1 MPLNLSQLS
10 PKARVNLT
18 VLVAA
23 LGYFVDVLDT
33 QLYPALRVAS
43 LQSLGLAPEQVT
55 DAGISI
61 LNWQMMGMIL
71 GGILWGVMGDK
82 KGRVK
87 VLFGSIILYSLGS
100 IANAFVESVEA
111 YRVVRFFVGIG
122 LAGEIG
128 AGITLISELL
138 PKESRGYGTTIATA
152 CGVAGAMGSALIA
165 QNMDWRSAYIVAGV
179 LGLALL
185 LLRISVN
192 ESGLYQ
198 TVGAKGHVVSGNFFM
213 LFTDRTRFLR
223 YACCILGGVPI
234 YFFLGVFVIF
244 APEVGKSLEVEGNL
258 SVAQAFVY
266 DSVGITIGCFACG
279 LVSQWLRTRRS
290 ALIGFLLC
298 LFCLL
303 LVMSHLKGIQPN
315 AYYIF
320 VFLGGFLIGYWGIL
334 VTTTA
339 EMFGTNLRATATATV
354 QNFIRSSIIPI
365 NLLIVFFKPEYGF
378 LVSAQIVGLLCFALA
393 AVALWYMPETYAR
406 DLDYVEE

>member
-1 MPLNLSQLS
+1 MPLNLSRLS

-18 VLVAA
+18 VLVVA

-43 LQSLGLAPEQVT
+43 LQSLGLTPEQVT
-55 DAGISI
+55 DAGINI
-61 LNWQMMGMIL
+61 LNWQMVGMIL
-71 GGILWGVMGDK
+71 GGILWGVLGDK

-87 VLFGSIILYSLGS
+87 VLFASIILYSLGS

-111 YRVVRFFVGIG
+111 YQIVRFFVGIG

-138 PKESRGYGTTIATA
+138 PKESRAYGTTIATA
-152 CGVAGAMGSALIA
+152 CGVAGSMGSALIA
-165 QNMDWRSAYIVAGV
+165 QNMDWRSAYIVAGF
-179 LGLALL
+179 LGFALL

-198 TVGAKGHVVSGNFFM
+198 SVGAKDHVVRGNFFM

-223 YACCILGGVPI
+223 YVSCILGGVPI

-244 APEVGKSLEVEGNL
+244 APEVGRSLGIEGTL

-266 DSVGITIGCFACG
+266 DAIGTTIGCFVCG
-279 LVSQWLRTRRS
+279 FVSQWLKTRRK
-290 ALIGFLLC
+290 ALMGFLLC
-298 LFCLL
+298 LFGLL
-303 LVMSHLKGIQPN
+303 FVTSNLHGIESGT
-315 AYYIF
+315 YYVLI
-320 VFLGGFLIGYWGIL
+320 FLGGFLIGYWGIL
-334 VTTTA
+334 ATTTT
-339 EMFGTNLRATATATV
+339 EMFGTNLRATAIATV
-354 QNFIRSSIIPI
+354 QNFIRFSIIPI

-378 LVSAQIVGLLCFALA
+378 LASAQIVGLLCFALA

-406 DLDYVEE
+406 DLDFVEK